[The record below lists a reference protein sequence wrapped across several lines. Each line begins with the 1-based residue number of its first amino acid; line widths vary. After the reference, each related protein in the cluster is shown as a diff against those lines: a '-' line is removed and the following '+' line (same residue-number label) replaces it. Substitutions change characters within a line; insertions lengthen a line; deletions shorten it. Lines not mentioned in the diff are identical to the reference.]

1 MILSLSNGYHHKNR
15 HPFLFLSYL
24 IRWNKM
30 EYTDILFSLFPAFQR
45 TMALFLWVYFYVR
58 IVQII
63 LVRRYHHDEL
73 YSFFL

>member
-30 EYTDILFSLFPAFQR
+30 EYTDILFSIFPGFQR
-45 TMALFLWVYFYVR
+45 TMALFLWDYFLCKDSIGHIYQALSSR
-58 IVQII
+58 
-63 LVRRYHHDEL
+63 
-73 YSFFL
+73 